1 MGSIVLIEYAILF
14 LTIGCFL
21 VAAVAEIRYYK
32 RGLAFFLRM
41 AEAAAGAVSFWA
53 MTRVGQSVELS
64 WTMVW
69 ASLLLGGSALV
80 SRFASRAALFFMLV
94 GCATLA
100 FLWYFK
106 GAYHH

>member
-1 MGSIVLIEYAILF
+1 MGAIVLIEYAILF

-21 VAAVAEIRYYK
+21 VAAVAEIRSYK
-32 RGLAFFLRM
+32 RGPAFFLRM
-41 AEAAAGAVSFWA
+41 AEAAAGAVSLWV
-53 MTRVGQSVELS
+53 MTRVGQSMELS

-80 SRFASRAALFFMLV
+80 SRFASRVALFFMLA
-94 GCATLA
+94 GSGILA
-100 FLWYFK
+100 FLWYLK